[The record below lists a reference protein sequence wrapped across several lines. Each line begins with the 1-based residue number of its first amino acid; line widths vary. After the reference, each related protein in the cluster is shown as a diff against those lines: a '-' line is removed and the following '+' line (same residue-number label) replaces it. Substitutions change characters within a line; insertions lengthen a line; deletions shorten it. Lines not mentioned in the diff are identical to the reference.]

1 MSLKF
6 SRQRFPEI
14 EFPDLLLNVWCY
26 ADQRN
31 DPICVQ
37 YQQWCVEVAKEGW
50 SSQYLDF
57 DYVIENLRKQSKK
70 FYNFDKIFSA
80 DKIIIYRLI
89 WNRQ

>member
-6 SRQRFPEI
+6 SKQRFPEI
-14 EFPDLLLNVWCY
+14 ELPDLLLNVWCY
-26 ADQRN
+26 ADQQN
-31 DPICVQ
+31 DLICVQ
-37 YQQWCVEVAKEGW
+37 YQQWCVEVAKERW

-57 DYVIENLRKQSKK
+57 DYVIENLRKQSRK

-89 WNRQ
+89 WNEQ

>member
-6 SRQRFPEI
+6 SKQSFQKLEL
-14 EFPDLLLNVWCY
+14 PDLLLNIWCY
-26 ADQRN
+26 ADWPN

-37 YQQWCVEVAKEGW
+37 YQQWCVEVAKERW

-57 DYVIENLRKQSKK
+57 DYVIENLRKQNKK
-70 FYNFDKIFSA
+70 FYNFGKISSEDKN
-80 DKIIIYRLI
+80 IIYRLI